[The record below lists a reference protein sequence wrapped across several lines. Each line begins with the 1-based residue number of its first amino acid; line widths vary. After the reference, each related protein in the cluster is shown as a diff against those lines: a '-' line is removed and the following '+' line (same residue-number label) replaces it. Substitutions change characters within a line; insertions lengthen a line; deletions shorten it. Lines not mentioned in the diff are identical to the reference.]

1 MNDSLVLVADVM
13 TIDPVVVRVD
23 ATIDEAV
30 ALLRAYSISGLP
42 VVDGRG
48 DLVGVISQTDVVAL
62 TEPSVGRLIRRQG
75 IGVRVGDVMTSPA
88 VTVPMT
94 ARLAEAARV
103 MVDSHVHRLVALDD
117 EGAPVGVLSSTDFV
131 ALFAA
136 G

>member
-1 MNDSLVLVADVM
+1 M
-13 TIDPVVVRVD
+13 
-23 ATIDEAV
+23 
-30 ALLRAYSISGLP
+30 
-42 VVDGRG
+42 
-48 DLVGVISQTDVVAL
+48 ISQTDVVAL

-75 IGVRVGDVMTSPA
+75 IGIRVGDVMTSPA

-103 MVDSHVHRLVALDD
+103 MVDSHVHRLVALDE